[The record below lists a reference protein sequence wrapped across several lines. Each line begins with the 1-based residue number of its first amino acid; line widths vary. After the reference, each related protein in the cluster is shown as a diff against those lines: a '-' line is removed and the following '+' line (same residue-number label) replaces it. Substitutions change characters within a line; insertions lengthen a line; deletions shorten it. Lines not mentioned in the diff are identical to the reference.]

1 MNPWTVVIHAQAEA
15 ELLSLPPDMRAR
27 FLRIAEMLEEFGPG
41 RIGLPLVRP
50 LTNKLWEMRMQGR
63 DGVARAVYVAVQD
76 RRLLVL
82 HVFIKKTQRTPSNAI
97 SIALKRWSGVQ

>member
-27 FLRIAEMLEEFGPG
+27 FLRIAAMLEEFGPG
-41 RIGLPLVRP
+41 RIGLPLVRL
-50 LTNKLWEMRMQGR
+50 LTSKWWEMRMQGR

-76 RRLLVL
+76 RRLVVL